1 MVRAMSDE
9 IKSQVKRVSERG
21 AYDRD
26 TAYAILDDGFVGHV
40 GITDGAQP
48 YVIPMLYARRDDEL
62 LLHGSVASR
71 LLKHLADG
79 APACVTVT
87 HTDGLVLAR
96 SAFESSANYRSVVV
110 LGPVQLI
117 EAEAEK
123 ADAMDHMM
131 RCMMPGRETDAR
143 PGNRKELGATTVL
156 RMPIET
162 FSAKVRA
169 GDPQDKEADYALD
182 VWAGVVA
189 FRTVAD
195 APAPDVRLREGIEP
209 PAYLKHFTDAHN
221 ITRVRSAGK

>member
-1 MVRAMSDE
+1 MNE
-9 IKSQVKRVSERG
+9 ELKSRVKRVSERG

-26 TAYAILDDGFVGHV
+26 TAYAILDDGFLAHV
-40 GITDGAQP
+40 GISDGAQP
-48 YVIPMLYARRDDEL
+48 YVIPMLYARREDEL

-71 LLKHLADG
+71 LLQHLADG
-79 APACVTVT
+79 AAACVTVT

-96 SAFESSANYRSVVV
+96 SAFEHSANYRSVVV
-110 LGPVQLI
+110 LGPMQLI

-123 ADAMDHMM
+123 AEAMDHMM
-131 RCMMPGRETDAR
+131 RCMIPGRETDAR

-162 FSAKVRA
+162 FSAKVRS
-169 GDPQDKEADYALD
+169 GDPEDKEADYALD

-195 APAPDVRLREGIEP
+195 APVADARLRAGIEVPEYLQRFVAAPDITRLRSTE
-209 PAYLKHFTDAHN
+209 KQ
-221 ITRVRSAGK
+221 RR